1 MKPCSQKVMPSSN
14 NLQTLHGTSY
24 GSIKG
29 VTKLKGVPHP
39 NCVTVLYLKRTLS
52 PVSIVKSD
60 EQGKYKFLGLPTKD
74 EYFVVAFDPK
84 KVKNAVIQDNR
95 LAR

>member
-1 MKPCSQKVMPSSN
+1 MKPCQRRVLPYSGRMQYLSAD
-14 NLQTLHGTSY
+14 SY
-24 GSIKG
+24 GTIKG

-39 NCVTVLYLKRTLS
+39 NCVTVLYLKSNLS
-52 PVSIVKSD
+52 PVSVVKSD
-60 EQGKYKFLGLPTKD
+60 GQGRYAFLGLPTS
-74 EYFVVAFDPK
+74 ETYFVVAFDPK